1 MSRHL
6 RSKQTVCEHLAYCSM
21 SDKQFVNVLSEGKYH
36 SMSNKQ
42 LVNIEDDK
50 LSMEKAKRDRSGK
63 RTLSIVKLFC
73 NPLFSGNTKYQI
85 QNTNYEFTNFSLGI
99 RITKNKLQMT
109 NCQTSA

>member
-1 MSRHL
+1 MFHV
-6 RSKQTVCEHLAYCSM
+6 KQTLCEQL
-21 SDKQFVNVLSEGKYH
+21 KILSEGKFCF
-36 SMSNKQ
+36 MSNKQ
-42 LVNIEDDK
+42 LANIEDDK
-50 LSMEKAKRDRSGK
+50 LSMEEAKRDRGGK
-63 RTLSIVKLFC
+63 GTLSIVKLFC

>member
-1 MSRHL
+1 
-6 RSKQTVCEHLAYCSM
+6 M

-50 LSMEKAKRDRSGK
+50 LSMEEAKRDRSGK